1 MLTGWPWI
9 HFSIS
14 GPPHGLSFCE
24 FDLRMRYFVIR
35 FVSLSTYLL
44 PITLFLYTIFLWV
57 PTYLTLLL
65 LVPITI
71 FLWVPITCFL
81 YIIFLW
87 VPTYLTSSIL
97 SFSGYLSLFFYTIF
111 FIIFFI
117 IKNWN
122 SIFVLS
128 LFFQY
133 ASNTF
138 TFKLSFVYLSL
149 SLSFFLCVSLS
160 LFLSFTY
167 IFHRLWITLSHMSL
181 SFYAYSQDFIPQSF
195 LNGPFPASF

>member
-149 SLSFFLCVSLS
+149 SLSSCVCLS
-160 LFLSFTY
+160 LYSCHVPIFFTGSELLFLTCLYHSMRILKILYHKVF
-167 IFHRLWITLSHMSL
+167 
-181 SFYAYSQDFIPQSF
+181 
-195 LNGPFPASF
+195 